1 MAARMTPVVCD
12 EEIQRKENMT
22 DDHPYAEWSSAM
34 FDILREAG
42 IKTFAHVP
50 DAGNDRLIAIAEEHN
65 DTRALLLTTEEEGVA
80 ICAGAD
86 LVGQRAILCMQSS
99 GLGNCLNYLSLAKGA
114 RFPVLMMISMRG
126 DYGEQN
132 PWQYPMGEA
141 AETLLQAMDVQI
153 FKVEQRDDL
162 ETATIAAVNASGK
175 GTQSA
180 AIVLGQ
186 KFLGAKGF

>member
-1 MAARMTPVVCD
+1 
-12 EEIQRKENMT
+12 MT
-22 DDHPYAEWSSAM
+22 DEDPHAEWSGAM
-34 FDILREAG
+34 FEVLRDAG
-42 IKTFAHVP
+42 VTLFAHVP
-50 DAGNDRLIAIAEEHN
+50 DAGNDRLIAVADAHD
-65 DTRALLLTTEEEGVA
+65 DTRTLLLTTEEEGVA

-86 LVGQRAILCMQSS
+86 LVGKRAILCMQSS
-99 GLGNCLNYLSLAKGA
+99 GLGNCLNHLTLAKGG

-141 AETLLQAMDVQI
+141 VGALLQSMGVRI
-153 FKVEQRDDL
+153 FKVERRDEL
-162 ETATIAAVNASGK
+162 AAATTAAVDASGK
-175 GTQSA
+175 GAQSA